1 MKPPVVVIPG
11 VTATTLKD
19 FYPTSAET
27 VWGMLAKDYLRVA
40 LHPDNLRYEQ
50 IEPAL
55 LRPDEPLSI
64 PYDEFVKE
72 LRHDLTRKRDEPRP
86 VFLFSYDWR
95 QPLEVLVE
103 HLKGFLE
110 EVVARTALLR
120 HYARDTPQYSH
131 DTGRV
136 DLVGHSMGG
145 LLVAGYLARNPSTHR
160 ARKVVT
166 LGTPFGGSFEAV
178 IKVITGTSGLDTDVP
193 RSREREV
200 ARVTPSLYHLI
211 PGREVLVESGP
222 SSLPD
227 SLFHVD
233 LWQRSVLESVA
244 EHIRHQGVAPERSK
258 AGRLEQAKE
267 LLQGMLDRARRFR
280 AQVDQLRLEQAGLG
294 EEDWMAVVGIGQE
307 TRLSLEIQDR
317 GAGKGS
323 HFRLRSLHRKN
334 GYPVPVMKDDRVV
347 ADLDDTGDGTVPYW
361 AAVPPFM
368 DPCRLVCVSP
378 DDFGYWELRDRL
390 LGRHIANLHSMLPAM
405 NRVIKLSAAFLDAR
419 QGARATGHPGIRGR
433 RAPECLEGDRG
444 WDPPFRNLKET
455 IPEEMGGV
463 D

>member
-166 LGTPFGGSFEAV
+166 LAH
-178 IKVITGTSGLDTDVP
+178 
-193 RSREREV
+193 
-200 ARVTPSLYHLI
+200 PS
-211 PGREVLVESGP
+211 EGP
-222 SSLPD
+222 S
-227 SLFHVD
+227 
-233 LWQRSVLESVA
+233 
-244 EHIRHQGVAPERSK
+244 
-258 AGRLEQAKE
+258 
-267 LLQGMLDRARRFR
+267 RR
-280 AQVDQLRLEQAGLG
+280 
-294 EEDWMAVVGIGQE
+294 
-307 TRLSLEIQDR
+307 
-317 GAGKGS
+317 
-323 HFRLRSLHRKN
+323 
-334 GYPVPVMKDDRVV
+334 
-347 ADLDDTGDGTVPYW
+347 
-361 AAVPPFM
+361 
-368 DPCRLVCVSP
+368 
-378 DDFGYWELRDRL
+378 
-390 LGRHIANLHSMLPAM
+390 
-405 NRVIKLSAAFLDAR
+405 
-419 QGARATGHPGIRGR
+419 
-433 RAPECLEGDRG
+433 
-444 WDPPFRNLKET
+444 
-455 IPEEMGGV
+455 
-463 D
+463 